1 MIFDIQIFVFR
12 GHLCKNCSEFEKVK
26 RKDATY
32 ANLTDRRHVKSLK
45 LKSQITRI
53 KKKSFFYICLN
64 RCGLI
69 RFGQIFQN
77 FILVLNMYIFD
88 N

>member
-45 LKSQITRI
+45 LKSQISRI
-53 KKKSFFYICLN
+53 KKNNLSF
-64 RCGLI
+64 
-69 RFGQIFQN
+69 IF
-77 FILVLNMYIFD
+77 V
-88 N
+88 

>member
-1 MIFDIQIFVFR
+1 MIFDIQIFIFR

-45 LKSQITRI
+45 LKSQISRI
-53 KKKSFFYICLN
+53 KKNNLSF
-64 RCGLI
+64 
-69 RFGQIFQN
+69 IFVWIDVVW
-77 FILVLNMYIFD
+77 FAFAKYFKTLF
-88 N
+88 